1 MNKELRV
8 IILAAG
14 KGTRMNSDLPKVLH
28 KLKGKP
34 LLDYVIDES
43 ELLNPKEIILVVG
56 FKKDRVIKHTESR
69 INLKYATQIEQLGT
83 GHAVLQTNELLKNR
97 KGHILIL
104 YGDVPNIK
112 ASTLQP
118 IVSDHIS
125 NNRDLTLIT
134 AEIDDPTGYGRIIR
148 DKNGNLL
155 KIVEEK
161 DCSDDE
167 KKIKE
172 WNPGIYIFKIPEVF
186 KILDN
191 IKTNNVSKEYY
202 LTDAIGLAQQSNMQI
217 KAIKIKNSDEV
228 IGVNTA
234 DQLKELED
242 WNTY

>member
-8 IILAAG
+8 VILAAG

-28 KLKGKP
+28 KLQSKP
-34 LLDYVIDES
+34 LIDYVIDES

-56 FKKDRVIKHTESR
+56 FKKESVIKHTESR

-118 IVSDHIS
+118 IVNDHIS

-186 KILDN
+186 KILNN
-191 IKTNNVSKEYY
+191 IKTNNASKEYY

-217 KAIKIKNSDEV
+217 KAIKIENSDEV

>member
-28 KLKGKP
+28 KLNGKA
-34 LLDYVIDES
+34 LLDFVLDES
-43 ELLNPKEIILVVG
+43 ELLNPIETILVVG
-56 FKKDRVIKHTESR
+56 FKKEQVISHTENR
-69 INLKYATQIEQLGT
+69 INLKYVTQIEQLGT
-83 GHAVLQTNELLKNR
+83 GHAVLQTEELLKNN
-97 KGHILIL
+97 KGHIIIL

-112 ASTLQP
+112 ASTLKP
-118 IVSDHIS
+118 IIDEHII

-134 AEIDDPTGYGRIIR
+134 AEIDDPSGYGRIIR

-161 DCSDDE
+161 DCDDDE
-167 KKIKE
+167 RKIKE

-186 KILDN
+186 EVLNN
-191 IKTNNVSKEYY
+191 IRTNNASKEYY

-217 KAIKIKNSDEV
+217 KAIKIANYNEV
-228 IGVNTA
+228 IGINTA
-234 DQLKELED
+234 DQLEELKS
-242 WNTY
+242 

>member
-8 IILAAG
+8 VVLAAG

-28 KLKGKP
+28 KLQSKP
-34 LLDYVIDES
+34 LIDYVIDES

-56 FKKDRVIKHTESR
+56 FKKESVIKHTESR

-83 GHAVLQTNELLKNR
+83 GHAVLQTNELLKNKR
-97 KGHILIL
+97 GHILIL

-118 IVSDHIS
+118 IVNDHIS

-148 DKNGNLL
+148 DKKGNLL

-186 KILDN
+186 KILNN
-191 IKTNNVSKEYY
+191 IKTNNASKEYY

-217 KAIKIKNSDEV
+217 KAIKIENSDEV

-242 WNTY
+242 

>member
-8 IILAAG
+8 VVLAAG

-28 KLKGKP
+28 KLQSKP
-34 LLDYVIDES
+34 LIDYVIDES

-56 FKKDRVIKHTESR
+56 FKKESVIKHTESR

-83 GHAVLQTNELLKNR
+83 GHAVLQTNELLKNKR
-97 KGHILIL
+97 GHILIL

-118 IVSDHIS
+118 IVNDHIS

-161 DCSDDE
+161 DCSDEE

-191 IKTNNVSKEYY
+191 IKTNNASKEYY

-242 WNTY
+242 

>member
-8 IILAAG
+8 VILAAG

-28 KLKGKP
+28 KLKDKP
-34 LLDYVIDES
+34 LIDYVINES
-43 ELLNPKEIILVVG
+43 ELLNPKEILLIVG
-56 FKKDRVIKHTESR
+56 FKKERVIAHTANR
-69 INLKYATQIEQLGT
+69 INLRYAIQMEQLGT
-83 GHAVLQTNELLKNR
+83 GHAVLKTKKLLKNE

-118 IVSDHIS
+118 IIDDHII

-155 KIVEEK
+155 KIIEEK
-161 DCSDDE
+161 DCSDNE

-186 KILDN
+186 EILNN
-191 IKTNNVSKEYY
+191 IKTNNASKEYY
-202 LTDAIGLAQQSNMQI
+202 LTDAIGLAQKSNMQI
-217 KAIKIKNSDEV
+217 KAIKIANSDEV

-234 DQLKELED
+234 DQLKELES
-242 WNTY
+242 

>member
-28 KLKGKP
+28 KFQGKA
-34 LLDYVIDES
+34 LIDYVIDES
-43 ELLNPKEIILVVG
+43 ELLDPKEIILVVG
-56 FKKDRVIKHTESR
+56 FKKEQVIKHTKNR
-69 INLKYATQIEQLGT
+69 IHLKYATQVEQLGT
-83 GHAVLQTNELLKNR
+83 GHAVLQTKELLKNK

-112 ASTLQP
+112 ASTLMP
-118 IVSDHIS
+118 IVDDHIS

-134 AEIDDPTGYGRIIR
+134 AEIDDPSGYGRIIR

-155 KIVEEK
+155 KIIEEK
-161 DCSDDE
+161 DCSDNE

-172 WNPGIYIFKIPEVF
+172 WNPGIYIFKIKEVF
-186 KILDN
+186 RILN
-191 IKTNNVSKEYY
+191 SIKTNNASKEYY

-217 KAIKIKNSDEV
+217 KAIKIANSGEV
-228 IGVNTA
+228 IGINTA

-242 WNTY
+242 

>member
-8 IILAAG
+8 VILAAG

-28 KLKGKP
+28 KLQSKP
-34 LLDYVIDES
+34 LIDYVIDES

-56 FKKDRVIKHTESR
+56 FKKERVIKHTESR

-118 IVSDHIS
+118 IVNDHIS

-186 KILDN
+186 KILNN
-191 IKTNNVSKEYY
+191 IKTNNASKEYY

-217 KAIKIKNSDEV
+217 KAIKIANSDEV

-242 WNTY
+242 

>member
-14 KGTRMNSDLPKVLH
+14 KGTRMSSDLPKVLH
-28 KLKGKP
+28 KLNGKA
-34 LLDYVIDES
+34 LLDFVLDES
-43 ELLNPKEIILVVG
+43 ELLNPIETMLVVG
-56 FKKDRVIKHTESR
+56 FEKEQVISHTENR

-83 GHAVLQTNELLKNR
+83 GHAVLQTEELLKNN
-97 KGHILIL
+97 KGHIIIL

-112 ASTLQP
+112 ASTLRP
-118 IVSDHIS
+118 IIDEHII

-134 AEIDDPTGYGRIIR
+134 AEIDDPSGYGRIIR

-161 DCSDDE
+161 DCDDDE
-167 KKIKE
+167 RKIKE

-186 KILDN
+186 EVLNSIR
-191 IKTNNVSKEYY
+191 TNNASKEYY

-217 KAIKIKNSDEV
+217 NAIKIANSNEV
-228 IGVNTA
+228 IGINTA
-234 DQLKELED
+234 DQLEELES
-242 WNTY
+242 WTTS

>member
-8 IILAAG
+8 VVLAAG

-28 KLKGKP
+28 KLQSKP
-34 LLDYVIDES
+34 LIDYVIDES

-56 FKKDRVIKHTESR
+56 FKKESVIKHTESR

-118 IVSDHIS
+118 IVNDHIS

-148 DKNGNLL
+148 DKKGNLL

-186 KILDN
+186 KILNN
-191 IKTNNVSKEYY
+191 IKTNNASKEYY

-217 KAIKIKNSDEV
+217 KAIKIENSDEV
-228 IGVNTA
+228 IGINTA

-242 WNTY
+242 

>member
-8 IILAAG
+8 VVLAAG

-28 KLKGKP
+28 KLQSKP
-34 LLDYVIDES
+34 LIDYVIDES

-56 FKKDRVIKHTESR
+56 FKKESVIKHTQSR

-118 IVSDHIS
+118 IVNDHIS

-161 DCSDDE
+161 DCSDEE

-191 IKTNNVSKEYY
+191 IKTNNASKEYY

-217 KAIKIKNSDEV
+217 KAIKIENSDEV
-228 IGVNTA
+228 IGINTA

-242 WNTY
+242 